1 MAENPVGATPVELLS
16 SQRKRMRIRAAG
28 LRRRR
33 EDRVE
38 SNKSGLFF
46 LKLKVVWFSE
56 KTPKLKIVP
65 AM

>member
-1 MAENPVGATPVELLS
+1 MVQCVASEQTP
-16 SQRKRMRIRAAG
+16 QIPGKRRGRIY
-28 LRRRR
+28 
-33 EDRVE
+33 RVE